1 MPCRGNTIRYNMNR
15 SRALRIG
22 NRINLVLL
30 RQLGVG
36 VDVKRLID
44 EPLYARDVYFVC
56 GGLPGTDLVALARD
70 FRRALD
76 EPDEE
81 PSSEPPWSFRA
92 TRPAVDSELPQEDVE
107 RRPQRQPLRVLP
119 LRWLAR

>member
-1 MPCRGNTIRYNMNR
+1 MNR

-44 EPLYARDVYFVC
+44 EPLYARDVFFVC

-70 FRRALD
+70 LRSALE
-76 EPDEE
+76 EPDEA
-81 PSSEPPWSFRA
+81 PSSEPPWSFRH
-92 TRPAVDSELPQEDVE
+92 TRPAVDSELPQEELE
-107 RRPQRQPLRVLP
+107 RRQQRAPAWPLP